1 MTRHTSVSSRFSLL
15 AHVGFAGVLA
25 VGALGSTACNQQQEQ
40 EAERRAEQ
48 AGEAVE
54 KAGEK
59 AGAAAEKVGD
69 KLGAAADKAGEK
81 IGAAA
86 EKFGERIG
94 PASEEAARSARD
106 AATKGARVAAAAG
119 ADAAVTAAGVLRTGA
134 VKAAL
139 LQDNSI
145 DVSDVDVDTDQVA
158 RRITLKGHVRSAA
171 VREKVVDLAREAA
184 PGYTID
190 NELTIR

>member
-1 MTRHTSVSSRFSLL
+1 MTRQNSLSTRLNSL
-15 AHVGFAGVLA
+15 AHVGLASLLA
-25 VGALGSTACNQQQEQ
+25 VGAFGATACDKQHE
-40 EAERRAEQ
+40 EKVERA
-48 AGEAVE
+48 A
-54 KAGEK
+54 EK
-59 AGAAAEKVGD
+59 AGAAAE
-69 KLGAAADKAGEK
+69 KAGEK

-86 EKFGERIG
+86 EKAGEKIGETAEKLGERIG

-106 AATKGARVAAAAG
+106 AAAKGARVAAAAG

-145 DVSDVDVDTDQVA
+145 DVSDVDVDTDQVS
-158 RRITLKGHVRSAA
+158 RRITLKGRVRSAA
-171 VREKVVDLAREAA
+171 VRDKVLDLAREAA
-184 PGYTID
+184 PGYSIY